1 MTRDVCGTFFL
12 ASRDADGDSS
22 VSLDTIGG
30 HGFGRRQ
37 IGRTPFDRIRKLFW
51 FAEPGTVP
59 E

>member
-1 MTRDVCGTFFL
+1 MFFL
-12 ASRDADGDSS
+12 ASCDADGDSS
-22 VSLDTIGG
+22 ASVETIGG